1 MSEKLQDYS
10 KLPEE
15 STRKLFS
22 FGVGTVIL
30 LVGFLLL
37 TIIYTVGEKFRGF
50 RWDTFRNGLF
60 SFGLILLVAV
70 LIIAGMTV
78 LGRGLALLW
87 PEMLT
92 TFASKRKLR
101 TAKKKAESAI
111 EEKHRLSEERARL
124 TAQLKA
130 TFLFEK
136 ETIRCANAQASQ
148 EFRDALQST
157 VMRSCQIA
165 LDHISQLVDQ
175 YEKVVLEI
183 EQSDLPDDEK
193 SDLLDALTAQLDVA
207 ATEEKNRSAQKMMES
222 EIWKVRFRKAKALA
236 GEKTASAIQYLRRI
250 RPEARSAK
258 MKSRIDSMI
267 ASLDS
272 GQQHS

>member
-1 MSEKLQDYS
+1 MSEKLHDYS
-10 KLPEE
+10 KLPED
-15 STRKLFS
+15 STRRLFS
-22 FGVGTVIL
+22 FGVGTVVL
-30 LVGFLLL
+30 LVGFLLI

-70 LIIAGMTV
+70 LIIAGLTV
-78 LGRGLALLW
+78 LGRGLAMLW

-92 TFASKRKLR
+92 TFANKRKLKQAR
-101 TAKKKAESAI
+101 HRAQSAI
-111 EEKHRLSEERARL
+111 EEKHRISEERARL

-136 ETIRCANAQASQ
+136 ETIRAANAKASQ

-175 YEKVVLEI
+175 YERVVLEI
-183 EQSDLPDDEK
+183 EQSDLPDLEK
-193 SDLLDALTAQLDVA
+193 AELLDALTTQLDVA
-207 ATEEKNRSAQKMMES
+207 ASEDRNRSAQKMMES
-222 EIWKVRFRKAKALA
+222 EIWKVRFRKAKVLA
-236 GEKTASAIQYLRRI
+236 GEKTAAALEYLRRI

-258 MKSRIDSMI
+258 MTSRIDNMI
-267 ASLDS
+267 ASLES
-272 GQQHS
+272 GRQPS